1 MKKDKLIYK
10 LAEWLSFNPSKIITS
25 HAVGLTDGS
34 SADFVVV
41 DFDQEWT
48 YSVENSPSLSKNNP
62 FEGKTL
68 FSLIEKTFCAGRE
81 VYAKS

>member
-1 MKKDKLIYK
+1 MRMKKDKLVYK

-48 YSVENSPSLSKNNP
+48 YSVETAQVCLKIIHLRA
-62 FEGKTL
+62 KL
-68 FSLIEKTFCAGRE
+68 FSL
-81 VYAKS
+81 